1 MHIIFLD
8 PELEISHTPCILVY
22 SIMRYFKNA
31 SHNISLTLP
40 INHDHNY
47 ETLSILYSTLKPR
60 VAVKSLL
67 RWVKYPWHTY
77 NLSVDNSNIKL
88 EHLDPKAETETKLVI

>member
-8 PELEISHTPCILVY
+8 PELEISHTP
-22 SIMRYFKNA
+22 YFKNA

-88 EHLDPKAETETKLVI
+88 EHLDPKAETETELVI